1 VAAVSAA
8 DLKRQEGGSPDAPC
22 LGGGGEASDLSVMI
36 SQLCDENLI
45 ARLFV
50 NDPMLGSAST
60 RPVVLPRVLQRLGL
74 ADAGVWITHDFF
86 NEQIDLRNHLRFCLL
101 PVKIILPGLR
111 CENEIHAPS
120 LILRL
125 SPLPRFKASTAAS
138 NRLAFAGER
147 SR

>member
-1 VAAVSAA
+1 
-8 DLKRQEGGSPDAPC
+8 
-22 LGGGGEASDLSVMI
+22 MI

-45 ARLFV
+45 ASFFV
-50 NDPMLGSAST
+50 NDPILGSDST
-60 RPVVLPRVLQRLGL
+60 RPVALQGVLQRLGL
-74 ADAGVWITHDFF
+74 ADARARITHNLF
-86 NEQIDLRNHLRFCLL
+86 NEQIDSRNHLRIGLL
-101 PVKIILPGLR
+101 PVKIIVPGLR

-125 SPLPRFKASTAAS
+125 SPLPRFKVSTAAS

>member
-1 VAAVSAA
+1 
-8 DLKRQEGGSPDAPC
+8 
-22 LGGGGEASDLSVMI
+22 MI

-45 ARLFV
+45 ASFFV
-50 NDPMLGSAST
+50 NDPILGSDST
-60 RPVVLPRVLQRLGL
+60 RPVALQRVLQWFGL
-74 ADAGVWITHDFF
+74 ANASVWISYNLFDQ
-86 NEQIDLRNHLRFCLL
+86 QIDSRNHLRIALL

-125 SPLPRFKASTAAS
+125 SPFRRFKVSTAAS

>member
-1 VAAVSAA
+1 
-8 DLKRQEGGSPDAPC
+8 
-22 LGGGGEASDLSVMI
+22 MI
-36 SQLCDENLI
+36 SQLRDQDLI

-60 RPVVLPRVLQRLGL
+60 RPVVLQRVLQRLGL

-86 NEQIDLRNHLRFCLL
+86 NEQIDSRNHLRIGLL
-101 PVKIILPGLR
+101 PIKIIVPGWR
-111 CENEIHAPS
+111 REDEIHAPS

-125 SPLPRFKASTAAS
+125 SPLPRFKVSTAAS